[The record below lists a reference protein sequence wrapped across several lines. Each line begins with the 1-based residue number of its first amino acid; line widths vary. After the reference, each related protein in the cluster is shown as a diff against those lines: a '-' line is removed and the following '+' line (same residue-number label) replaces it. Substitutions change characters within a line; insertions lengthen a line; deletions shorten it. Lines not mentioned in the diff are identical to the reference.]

1 MNNNKLTKTLAK
13 DIQVGAI
20 IGTATDTSQRPSY
33 MTVSKVTPIK
43 RTQSV
48 RIEGVDTETGELQ
61 QFDYWEKAE
70 FYK

>member
-1 MNNNKLTKTLAK
+1 MSDNKPTRTLAR
-13 DIQVGAI
+13 DIQVGGI
-20 IGTATDTSQRPSY
+20 ISTTTDTSQRPSQ

-48 RIEGVDTETGELQ
+48 RIEGVDTETGELR

>member
-1 MNNNKLTKTLAK
+1 MSDNKLIRTLAR
-13 DIQVGAI
+13 DIQVGGI
-20 IGTATDTSQRPSY
+20 ISTTTDTSQRPSQ

-48 RIEGVDTETGELQ
+48 RIEGVDTETGELR